1 MWWHLDNNGVSWSW
15 LYNFA
20 HGEVSVVPG
29 QVVVLGELVYTKD
42 GESTSVGNQFLV
54 RMDFITCQISVTN
67 ELLSWLINAERFW
80 QLLSSQ
86 VDGEGITAVIWEVT
100 FTDLDGIISKEV
112 LPNELEVVTSSEE
125 SQHFPVVVQ
134 ELFL

>member
-1 MWWHLDNNGVSWSW
+1 
-15 LYNFA
+15 
-20 HGEVSVVPG
+20 
-29 QVVVLGELVYTKD
+29 
-42 GESTSVGNQFLV
+42 
-54 RMDFITCQISVTN
+54 MDFITCQISVTN

-134 ELFL
+134 KLFL